1 MIYGTC
7 HAIIAV
13 IFLSSILYTALMKLL
28 QKSRV
33 HCKLND
39 EYLTRKEADD
49 SINVMSIV
57 YIDERIVKEIS

>member
-1 MIYGTC
+1 
-7 HAIIAV
+7 
-13 IFLSSILYTALMKLL
+13 MKLL